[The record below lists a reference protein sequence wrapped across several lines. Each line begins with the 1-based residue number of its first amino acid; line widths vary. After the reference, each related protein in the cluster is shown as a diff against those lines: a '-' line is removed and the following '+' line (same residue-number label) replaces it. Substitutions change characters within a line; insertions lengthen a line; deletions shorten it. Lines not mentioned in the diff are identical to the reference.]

1 MQKVRYLVSGV
12 VQGVGFR
19 PFCARLAREENLYG
33 SVKNTTSGVELE
45 LWGESPGIASFLRR
59 LERECPTVA
68 YIHGLT
74 LVDCVEGVIGGPSSF
89 EILKSEGKA
98 ARRVLIPPDIAT
110 CDACLEDMRDPNN
123 RRYGYP
129 FTNCTHCGPRFTII
143 RDLPYDRGKTTMS
156 QFEMCDVCSA
166 EYRDPLNRRYHAQP
180 NACPACGPLLWA
192 CDREGKVLAKRD
204 KAISLSAEMLS
215 SGKILAI
222 KGLGGF
228 HLACDARLDFPIATL
243 RARKKRPDRPFAV
256 MARDIELAEKLVVL
270 TEKGRDSLVSSR
282 RPIVLCPARPRS
294 GLSPLLNPGMDS
306 IGIMLPYTPL
316 HALLLER
323 LEVLVMTSANQSEE
337 PIVASN
343 NEALARLGNI
353 VDGFLMHDRDICMR
367 IDDSVVSVAGK
378 RSFYVRRARGVV
390 PQPFFLNKNGPSI
403 LAAGGEMKATFSLT
417 HEGNLFPSQY
427 LGDLKEM
434 PAATYYREALAHFL
448 SLYRMNPRYLVSDLH
463 PLYLSSRIC
472 SEVLPDPEETLAVQ
486 HHHAHLVACLFE
498 NRIAEPAVGLILDGT
513 GYGTDGT
520 IWGGEI
526 LWGDATGF
534 KRLGHFLPFVLPGG
548 ERAVREPWRSALSL
562 ALETEGIAEV
572 EELLREKDC
581 SLRLTRERFL
591 AAIEAGI
598 RTTSCGRLFDGTASL
613 LGYGNSVSFD
623 GQAPMRLESAA
634 RGSGVL
640 PFKVVENEGL
650 ILVDW
655 RPAIGEIL
663 ERRTRQSAASL
674 AAAFHGGL
682 AIALADAAELASGKM
697 GTRRVVLSGGVWQ
710 NRRLFSLVIGHL
722 RRRNLDPVVHTLL
735 SPNDEC
741 ISVGQAVV
749 GHERWGK

>member
-1 MQKVRYLVSGV
+1 MQKDRYLVSGV

-19 PFCARLAREENLYG
+19 PFCARLAHEENLNG
-33 SVKNTTSGVELE
+33 SVRNTTSGVELE
-45 LWGESPGIASFLRR
+45 LWGESCRIASFLRR

-74 LVDCVEGVIGGPSSF
+74 LVDREEGVIGGPSSF
-89 EILKSEGKA
+89 EILRSEGRA

-110 CDACLEDMRDPNN
+110 CDSCLEDMRDPNN

-129 FTNCTHCGPRFTII
+129 FTNCTLCGPRFTII
-143 RDLPYDRGKTTMS
+143 RDLPYDRCRTTMS
-156 QFEMCDVCSA
+156 RFEMCADCSA
-166 EYRDPLNRRYHAQP
+166 EYRDTLDRRYHAQP
-180 NACPACGPLLWA
+180 NACPACGPLLWVS
-192 CDREGKVLAKRD
+192 DREGNVMAKAG
-204 KAISLSAEMLS
+204 KAISLSSEMLS
-215 SGKILAI
+215 SGNILAI

-270 TEKGRDSLVSSR
+270 TEKGRDCLVSSR
-282 RPIVLCPARPRS
+282 RPIVLCPARPGS

-306 IGIMLPYTPL
+306 IGVMLPYTPL
-316 HALLLER
+316 HALLLDR
-323 LEVLVMTSANQSEE
+323 LEVLVMTSANLSEE
-337 PIVASN
+337 PIIASN
-343 NEALARLGNI
+343 KEALERLGSI

-367 IDDSVVSVAGK
+367 VDDSVVSVAGR

-390 PQPFFLNKNGPSI
+390 PQPLFLAKKGPSI

-434 PAATYYREALAHFL
+434 ASASYYREALDHFL
-448 SLYRMNPRYLVSDLH
+448 SLYGMNPRYLVTDLH

-472 SEVLPDPEETLAVQ
+472 SEVLPDPEGTLAVQ
-486 HHHAHLVACLFE
+486 HHHAHLAACLFE
-498 NRIAEPAVGLILDGT
+498 NRITEPAVGLILDGT

-520 IWGGEI
+520 VWGGEI

-534 KRLGHFLPFVLPGG
+534 RRLGHFLPFILPGG

-562 ALETEGIAEV
+562 ALETQGVSETEG
-572 EELLREKDC
+572 LLRGKDC
-581 SLRLTRERFL
+581 PLRLTRESFL
-591 AAIEAGI
+591 AAIEAGT
-598 RTTSCGRLFDGTASL
+598 RTSSCGRLFDGAAAL
-613 LGYGNSVSFD
+613 LGYADSVSFD
-623 GQAPMRLESAA
+623 GQAPMLLESSA
-634 RGSGVL
+634 RGSGAL
-640 PFKVVENEGL
+640 PFQVIEKEGL
-650 ILVDW
+650 ILLDW
-655 RPAIGEIL
+655 RPAIAEIL

-682 AIALADAAELASGKM
+682 AVALVDAAELASGKT

-710 NRRLFSLVIGHL
+710 NRRLFSLVIAHL
-722 RRRNLDPVVHTLL
+722 RRRNLEPVVHALL

-741 ISVGQAVV
+741 VSVGQAVV